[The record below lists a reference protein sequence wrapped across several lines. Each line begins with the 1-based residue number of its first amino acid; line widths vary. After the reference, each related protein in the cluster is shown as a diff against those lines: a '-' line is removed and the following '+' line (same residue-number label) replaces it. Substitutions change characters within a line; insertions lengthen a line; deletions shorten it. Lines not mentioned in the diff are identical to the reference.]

1 MNSYSVKQVA
11 DMLKTNPE
19 TVRRW
24 IRSGKLIAQQDS
36 RKGGNI
42 IYESALREFVKTT
55 PKYAGT
61 TAALLLGTAAI
72 STAFVGGLVA
82 SKIAAEEQ
90 LKKAHISAE
99 DIEKFILAEIESKR
113 KAINTKKKTIIQLE
127 TEVHN
132 EEKRVSELQC
142 LLENLKTD
150 SVGRI
155 ENEQ

>member
-1 MNSYSVKQVA
+1 MNTYSVKQVA

-55 PKYAGT
+55 PKYAST

-90 LKKAHISAE
+90 LTKAHISAE

-113 KAINTKKKTIIQLE
+113 KAISTKKKTILQLE
-127 TEVHN
+127 TEVHD
-132 EEKRVSELQC
+132 EEKKVSELQS
-142 LLENLKTD
+142 LLENLKSD
-150 SVGRI
+150 SVGGV